1 MWTTWFTNSV
11 LDTAITS
18 VAGNLQVA
26 LSTTEPEI
34 DDTAAT
40 GVYNV
45 TDPSGGAYARQ
56 ALNTT
61 AWAASTDRIKETNA
75 AITFPAAT
83 ADWGTVTHIVVY
95 RVSDGKCVFVG
106 ALDEELEV
114 LAGGDNL
121 VIPAGLIT
129 LALPL

>member
-1 MWTTWFTNSV
+1 MWTTWFTDSV
-11 LDTAITS
+11 LDNAIS
-18 VAGNLQVA
+18 AVAGNLQVA

-34 DDTAAT
+34 DDTVAS
-40 GVYNV
+40 GVSGV
-45 TDPSGGAYARQ
+45 TEPSGGSYARQ
-56 ALNTT
+56 TLNTT
-61 AWAASTDRIKETNA
+61 AWDASADRIKETNA
-75 AITFPAAT
+75 AITFPVAT

-114 LAGGDNL
+114 LSGGDNL